1 MSTPLKSIEP
11 PPPDDAAPRVLGLVV
26 ADLERAAIGTRSRL
40 AENIAG
46 KAVLAEVV
54 ARLLQVRGVDEVL
67 VLAPAGQMDRVW
79 QLLGPLDRVQVR
91 ALEPRPAAMDA
102 RVRIGRAW
110 NLLAWRGGAG
120 QWTVF
125 DEEYHPAAIAR
136 AAAEAFGG
144 RGAEHV
150 LIVHSHGIFL
160 NVEITSA
167 LVHHHLHKNHEMRV
181 TFTPAAPGL
190 SGMVLRADIVREMGE
205 KNVLPWQLLGYD
217 PNSPIF
223 DTLIREACMQVDPAL
238 SKIPNRFCVDTDR
251 SWAICKQLAAQSFG
265 SVAQLCQ
272 AAARDIAPGAGDSP
286 RVGIWPREVE
296 MELSRS
302 RLTHPTH
309 LLGGLSSPGSAGDG
323 RDAPLGIAHW
333 SDWLARAN
341 ACDDL
346 LLTFGGQGDPL
357 LYPAGLVEILRASR
371 KTGAL
376 SICVQ
381 TDLAGGDVDG
391 LLSAIG
397 EGLVDVVTVTMYGH
411 SAPTYA
417 RVAGAD
423 LHAEVLRNMGRLAK
437 LTRGRGG
444 VPLVIPRL
452 LKVRDTI
459 PELEAFFDFWI
470 ERCGWAVIDGPTD
483 LAGAAEFRG
492 VVDMAPP
499 RRRPCRRIWNRMLI
513 RPDGRATAC
522 TEDVA
527 DKLAVGA
534 IQNLTIP
541 QLWAALQNL
550 RDNHAAGQW
559 NSIDPCKTCKEWYR
573 A

>member
-1 MSTPLKSIEP
+1 MSDQTGKPTLEKSGTASQP
-11 PPPDDAAPRVLGLVV
+11 PRVLGVVV
-26 ADLERAAIGTRSRL
+26 ADLQRAAIGTRSRL
-40 AENIAG
+40 AETFAG
-46 KAVLAEVV
+46 KSVLAEVV
-54 ARLLQVRGVDEVL
+54 SRLLDVRGVGEVV
-67 VLAPAGQMDRVW
+67 VLAPPAQIDQAW

-91 ALEPRPAAMDA
+91 ALEPRPASMDA

-136 AAAEAFGG
+136 AAAEAFDG

-150 LIVHSHGIFL
+150 LVVHSHGIFL
-160 NVEITSA
+160 NVDITSA
-167 LVHHHLHKNHEMRV
+167 LVHHHLYKNHEMRV

-190 SGMVLRADIVREMGE
+190 SGMVLRADIVLEMGE
-205 KNVLPWQLLGYD
+205 KNVMPWQLLGYD
-217 PNSPIF
+217 PKAPIF

-251 SWAICKQLAAQSFG
+251 SWGICKELAAQSWS
-265 SVAQLCQ
+265 SVAQMCQ
-272 AAARDIAPGAGDSP
+272 AAARDIAPGVGESP
-286 RVGIWPREVE
+286 RVGDWPREVE
-296 MELSRS
+296 IELSRR
-302 RLTHPTH
+302 RLTQPAHM
-309 LLGGLSSPGSAGDG
+309 LGGLSNQGSGSDG
-323 RDAPLGIAHW
+323 CDAPLARWVDCLG
-333 SDWLARAN
+333 RAN

-346 LLTFGGQGDPL
+346 LLTFGGTGDPL
-357 LYPAGLVEILRASR
+357 LYAGGLAEILRAARHS
-371 KTGAL
+371 GAL

-397 EGLVDVVTVTMYGH
+397 ECLVDVVTVTMYGH
-411 SAPTYA
+411 SALKYA
-417 RVAGAD
+417 KVAGVD
-423 LHAEVLRNMGRLAK
+423 LHAAVMKNMGRLAEA
-437 LTRGRGG
+437 TRSRGG
-444 VPLVIPRL
+444 VPLVVPRL

-459 PELEAFFDFWI
+459 PELEGFFDFWI

-492 VVDMAPP
+492 VIDMAPP

-513 RPDGRATAC
+513 QADGRATAC
-522 TEDVA
+522 TEDVTG
-527 DKLAVGA
+527 KLSVAS
-534 IQNLTIP
+534 IEHKTIP
-541 QLWAALQNL
+541 QLWMALQKL
-550 RDNHAAGQW
+550 RDNHAAVKW
-559 NSIDPCKTCKEWYR
+559 NQIDPCKSCREWHR